1 MSTSPTLFRHQAASA
16 LNLSLVVAILL
27 ILFGILAVIAPEI
40 SGLAVTVVVGWLF
53 TLTGV
58 LHFVFAW
65 RTHSTSGVLW
75 ELLLGFVYVVAGVY
89 LIAHPIAGLA
99 TLTLMLAA
107 YMLVKG
113 LFELFQFFQLR
124 PRHGSGWLLAD
135 SIISVI
141 LAILIWR
148 SWPSSSVWAI
158 GTLIGLGMLFA
169 GVSRL
174 MLTLTVRRALDAGT
188 TRDVIAP

>member
-1 MSTSPTLFRHQAASA
+1 MSTVSTPFRHHAAGA
-16 LNLSLVVAILL
+16 LNLSILL
-27 ILFGILAVIAPEI
+27 AVLLIIFGFLAMIAPEI
-40 SGLAVTVVVGWLF
+40 SGVGVTLLVGWLF
-53 TLTGV
+53 ALTGV

-75 ELLLGFVYVVAGVY
+75 ELLLGTLYVVAGAY

-99 TLTLMLAA
+99 TLTLLLVA

-113 LFELFQFFQLR
+113 ILELLQFFQLR

-135 SIISVI
+135 SILSLL

-148 SWPSSSVWAI
+148 SWPS
-158 GTLIGLGMLFA
+158 LIGIGMLFA
-169 GVSRL
+169 GISRL
-174 MLTLTVRRALDAGT
+174 MLTLTVRRALNANT
-188 TRDVIAP
+188 AIAR